1 MRYYADSCIWIDFL
15 EDRYTV
21 DLFEECLQNKEEL
34 LISDILID
42 ELSRYIELDNMKMIL
57 YLLDSRHLLCK
68 AKSTPEQGAEAK
80 KIALERGIPPAD
92 ALHAIIARDYNATLV
107 TRDKH
112 FLKLKDICRIEIN

>member
-15 EDRYTV
+15 EDRYKV
-21 DLFEECLQNKEEL
+21 DLFQECLDNKEEL
-34 LISDILID
+34 LISDVLID
-42 ELSRYIELDNMKMIL
+42 ELSRYIQLDNMKMIL

-68 AKSTPEQGAEAK
+68 AKSTPEQRIEAQN
-80 KIALERGIPPAD
+80 IAKERDIPPWD

-112 FLKLKDICRIEIN
+112 FLQLRDICKIELH